1 MNKTLQRRF
10 IAGVYR
16 VAKFGGAIIFVW
28 GVIGFVEQ
36 PRALDQYFTHGMM
49 VIFGYLLSF
58 GGVAQKMIDD
68 YGPDSKGAANC
79 ASTDTAERTSQR
91 P

>member
-1 MNKTLQRRF
+1 MLQRRF
-10 IAGVYR
+10 IAGIYR
-16 VAKFGGAIIFVW
+16 IAKFGGAIIFVW

-36 PRALDQYFTHGMM
+36 PRAVDKYFSNGMM
-49 VIFGYLLSF
+49 VIFGYILSF

-68 YGPDSKGAANC
+68 YGPTSKSPAKC
-79 ASTDTAERTSQR
+79 ASTNEVDRTNRR